1 MAKLIKNIV
10 YFDLENDAETTR
22 GHSLSS
28 LFRNTIRISVFLSTD
43 ISYIDELIPEQEFA
57 KESLNRR
64 LNIPG
69 SVILH
74 MLEFLC
80 FRHVDSVRAR
90 ESLDSLQVVVQGV
103 LGDAISWEILGICQQ
118 IAGNIQAA
126 LYSYQMALC
135 KSKDNDSVL
144 HTVAIQRIQELQNN
158 HYIP

>member
-1 MAKLIKNIV
+1 MIL
-10 YFDLENDAETTR
+10 
-22 GHSLSS
+22 
-28 LFRNTIRISVFLSTD
+28 
-43 ISYIDELIPEQEFA
+43 EQEFA
-57 KESLNRR
+57 KKILKGT

-80 FRHVDSVRAR
+80 FRHVDSLRAR

-103 LGDAISWEILGICQQ
+103 LGNAISWEILGICQQ

-135 KSKDNDSVL
+135 KSEDNDSVL
-144 HTVAIQRIQELQNN
+144 HTVAIQRIQELQSN
-158 HYIP
+158 HFIP